1 MLLNHN
7 QPKNV
12 HAKKKKINIICKFNL
27 NNKCHFGNKCKFR
40 HLNFNELN
48 DILTEMENIK
58 LENKSL
64 KSELG
69 KITVKKYNSN
79 KKECDVTNDKE
90 NNSKLLLYNI
100 C

>member
-1 MLLNHN
+1 
-7 QPKNV
+7 
-12 HAKKKKINIICKFNL
+12 
-27 NNKCHFGNKCKFR
+27 
-40 HLNFNELN
+40 
-48 DILTEMENIK
+48 MENIK

-90 NNSKLLLYNI
+90 NNSKLLLYSSSTKTKPMKKNPYSNEDKTVNLHKI
-100 C
+100 NRLKIQLNLVKMKTR